1 MFGHAVGDDLLVA
14 VARTLT
20 GVLRP
25 GDTLVRLSGDEFVIV
40 CEDLDRPD
48 GAVAVAERVI
58 RAFVPSFQ
66 LGDHSVSIF
75 K

>member
-14 VARTLT
+14 VARRLT

-48 GAVAVAERVI
+48 NAVAVAERVI